1 MAFAEVFTC
10 TPKTLQSKCR
20 SITVTTSNRNK
31 FITQTCELL
40 HCTCDASGDK
50 TSEQVA
56 AGQTQRETEPETRNV
71 LLEDDILEFLRRR
84 AAGAYDGIK
93 ENDDEVGEVR
103 LLFHAGIYTG

>member
-1 MAFAEVFTC
+1 VSFFTVVV
-10 TPKTLQSKCR
+10 P
-20 SITVTTSNRNK
+20 
-31 FITQTCELL
+31 
-40 HCTCDASGDK
+40 ASGDK

-103 LLFHAGIYTG
+103 LLFHVGIYSGLSTRI